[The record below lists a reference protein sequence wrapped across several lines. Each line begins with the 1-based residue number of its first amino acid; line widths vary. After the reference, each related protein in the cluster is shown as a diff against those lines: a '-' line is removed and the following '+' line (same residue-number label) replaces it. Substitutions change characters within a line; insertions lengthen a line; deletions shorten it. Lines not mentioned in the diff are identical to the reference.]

1 MKKRL
6 GIILSLSVLVVLLTS
21 SLSFAAGGLK
31 LTGSSPEEGS
41 KSSVINNVAIKLYFN
56 ENITSQNAQQA
67 NEDCFKITNP
77 KGEEVSYQTL
87 YNPAKYPDQIW
98 IQLKKDLVQDTEY
111 KVTISK
117 DLQSSDGDKLAKDEV
132 IHFRTRNTNQD
143 NSVYMIMMV
152 VMFGGMFVFSA
163 WDMKRQKKKKVEE
176 VETAIN
182 PYKLAKEKGI
192 SYEEALAL
200 AQKEK
205 ERLEKKRRK
214 QEQEEQAMMALLDED
229 DDDEEGRYYVSRKR
243 PISAAG
249 GTGVPRSSSGKNRK
263 REQES
268 PKKQQEHKAKS
279 QSKGQKKKNKK

>member
-6 GIILSLSVLVVLLTS
+6 GIILSLSVLVVMLTS
-21 SLSFAAGGLK
+21 SLSFAASGLK

-56 ENITSQNAQQA
+56 ENITDQESQTA
-67 NEDCFKITNP
+67 NEDCFKITDP
-77 KGEEVSYQTL
+77 KGQEVAYQTL
-87 YNPAKYPDQIW
+87 YNPTKYPNQIW

-117 DLQSSDGDKLAKDEV
+117 DLQATDGDKLGKDEV

-205 ERLEKKRRK
+205 ERLEKKKRK
-214 QEQEEQAMMALLDED
+214 QEQEEKAMLALLDDD

-243 PISAAG
+243 PISEAG
-249 GTGVPRSSSGKNRK
+249 GKGVPRVSAKNQNKSEESSQKT
-263 REQES
+263 
-268 PKKQQEHKAKS
+268 QEHKPKS
-279 QSKGQKKKNKK
+279 QSKGQRKKSKK

>member
-56 ENITSQNAQQA
+56 ENITSKQAQQD
-67 NEDCFKITNP
+67 NEDCFKITGP
-77 KGEEVSYQTL
+77 KGEKVAHQTL

-98 IQLKKDLVQDTEY
+98 IQLKKDLIQDTEY

-117 DLQSSDGDKLAKDEV
+117 DLQSTDGDKLGKDEV

-205 ERLEKKRRK
+205 DRLEKKRRK
-214 QEQEEQAMMALLDED
+214 QEQEEKAMMALLDED
-229 DDDEEGRYYVSRKR
+229 DDEDGRYYVSRKR
-243 PISAAG
+243 PISVVG
-249 GTGVPRSSSGKNRK
+249 GKGVPRSSGKD
-263 REQES
+263 QT
-268 PKKQQEHKAKS
+268 KKEETSKNQQEHKAKS
-279 QSKGQKKKNKK
+279 QSKGQRKKNKK